1 MGVPTVTDLLLARAG
16 DDRPGLRFEDETWSW
31 AEHVRASAQQAAGLR
46 AALRRDEPPHVGV
59 LADNVPA
66 FSVLL
71 GACAFA
77 GAVLVGLN
85 PTRRGEALARDVRLA
100 DCQVVLA
107 EPKYRPLLAGLDLGG
122 AGVRDLGSWP
132 PSADPAEPVPAAP
145 DDLLMLI
152 FTSGTSGDPKAV
164 RCTHGKIAF
173 PGAMLAERFGLS
185 ASDTVYVTMPMFHSN
200 AIMAGWAVGLA
211 AGAGI
216 ALRRRF
222 SASGF
227 LSDVRKFGATYANY
241 VGKPLSYVVAT
252 PPRPDDADNPLR
264 LVYGNEGA
272 SADLVAFAERF
283 GCKVVD
289 AFGSTEG
296 GVGFA
301 RTGDTPPGSLGRP
314 TPDVAILHPE
324 TGRPCPPAEF
334 APDGSLANAGDAV
347 GELVNTAGAGWFAG
361 YYRDPV
367 ADAERLRDGRFHT
380 GDLAYA
386 DADGYCY
393 FAGRLGDWLR
403 VDGENL
409 GTAPIERILLRHPSI
424 TDAAVYAVPDPV
436 TGDQVM
442 AAIVTG
448 GAPLD
453 PAGFGR
459 FLAGQPDLGPKQVPR
474 YVRTVQELPR
484 TSTFKVVKRQL
495 SAEGLNCADVLWE
508 RTGPDI
514 AYTTAG

>member
-1 MGVPTVTDLLLARAG
+1 MGVPTVTGLLLARAG

-31 AEHVRASAQQAAGLR
+31 AEHVRASARQAAGLQE
-46 AALRRDEPPHVGV
+46 ALRRDRPPHVGV

-85 PTRRGEALARDVRLA
+85 PTRRGAALARDIRLA
-100 DCQVVLA
+100 DCQVVLT

-122 AGVRDLGSWP
+122 TAVRDLGSWP
-132 PSADPAEPVPAAP
+132 PEQDAIDPVPASP

-173 PGAMLAERFGLS
+173 PGAMLAERFRLS
-185 ASDTVYVTMPMFHSN
+185 TSDTVYVTMPLFHSN

-227 LSDVRKFGATYANY
+227 LPDVRKFGATYANY

-252 PPRPDDADNPLR
+252 PERPDDADNPLR

-272 SADLVAFAERF
+272 AADLIAFEKRF

-301 RTGDTPPGSLGRP
+301 RTDDTPPGSLGRP
-314 TPDVAILHPE
+314 AGDVAILHPE

-334 APDGSLANAGDAV
+334 TPDGRLANAAEAV

-361 YYRDPV
+361 YYRDPE

-386 DADGYCY
+386 DTEGYCY

-409 GTAPIERILLRHPSI
+409 GTAPIERILLRHPAI

-448 GAPLD
+448 APLD
-453 PAGFGR
+453 PAAFGR

-508 RTGPDI
+508 RTGRAI